1 MLRIEDL
8 DCFKDIPIDEI
19 DESELV
25 DIRTIKIRTDLPPK
39 ERMEELLKV
48 MKSPYV
54 FKVGKYVVRT
64 KFAGEEGLTIAE
76 CFEVLLKM

>member
-1 MLRIEDL
+1 MRIEDL

-19 DESELV
+19 DESERV
-25 DIRTIKIRTDLPPK
+25 DIRTIKIRTDLPAK

-54 FKVGKYVVRT
+54 FKVVKYVVRT
-64 KFAGEEGLTIAE
+64 KFAGEDGLTISE
-76 CFEVLLKM
+76 CFEALLKM

>member
-1 MLRIEDL
+1 MRIEDL

-76 CFEVLLKM
+76 CFEALLKM

>member
-1 MLRIEDL
+1 MRIEDL

-25 DIRTIKIRTDLPPK
+25 DIRTIKIRTDLAPK

-48 MKSPYV
+48 MKSPYI
-54 FKVGKYVVRT
+54 F
-64 KFAGEEGLTIAE
+64 
-76 CFEVLLKM
+76 